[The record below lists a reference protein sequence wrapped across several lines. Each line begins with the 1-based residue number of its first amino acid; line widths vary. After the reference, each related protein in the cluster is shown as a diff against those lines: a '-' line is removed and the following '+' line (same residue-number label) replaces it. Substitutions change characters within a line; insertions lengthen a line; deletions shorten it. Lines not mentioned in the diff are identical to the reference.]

1 MGPFIALAVIIVVTY
16 VAGFSFI
23 TEKPI
28 VLAFLLV
35 LVGCYMSIGLAVG
48 LIQRKSII
56 EEAKAA
62 KSK

>member
-1 MGPFIALAVIIVVTY
+1 MIIVITY
-16 VAGFSFI
+16 VAGFTFI

-28 VLAFLLV
+28 VLGFLLV

-56 EEAKAA
+56 EEAKA
-62 KSK
+62 SKK